1 VHPANN
7 VNHSVRYML
16 NTYCNL
22 INVFICIHAIILI
35 QKSSRRNVV
44 YVLTNHINTQA
55 RFSLKL
61 INENIGNKVSGTR
74 IGSDLKKKKLKLD
87 STLRIQGDSEIS
99 LEKKPVI
106 GDDEKKS

>member
-1 VHPANN
+1 
-7 VNHSVRYML
+7 
-16 NTYCNL
+16 
-22 INVFICIHAIILI
+22 
-35 QKSSRRNVV
+35 VV